1 MLGPELY
8 DKNHFPLPIA
18 PTVNMIPAF
27 MAEQETTTPTPNP
40 FDEPRIV
47 PDPEDLFATY
57 KTQIITVA
65 ALLLLA
71 LLGAGAW
78 GFWKQNREEEAMKSF
93 REAGSIEDW
102 KNLSDAMPNTAGGGF
117 ALIELAEASKQAGDW
132 EQAISA
138 YGTFLQYHSKNPL
151 APSAELGLARSLEG
165 QEDWTAAQDA
175 YLSIISASPPHPFSA
190 PAHLGLARVYLAQD
204 QTDAARQILADLL
217 ASTRQSPYAGQAEQM
232 LKNL

>member
-1 MLGPELY
+1 MLGLERS
-8 DKNHFPLPIA
+8 DKNHLPLPIS
-18 PTVNMIPAF
+18 PTVNMIPHF
-27 MAEQETTTPTPNP
+27 MADQDTTSTNP

-78 GFWKQNREEEAMKSF
+78 GYWKHNREIKAMQTF
-93 REAGSIEDW
+93 REATGMEDW
-102 KNLSDAMPNTAGGGF
+102 NALSKTMPNTAGGGF
-117 ALIELAEASKQAGDW
+117 ALIEIAEASKQAGDW
-132 EQAISA
+132 EQAVSTYA
-138 YGTFLQYHSKNPL
+138 AFLQYHPKNPL

-165 QEDWTAAQDA
+165 MEDWTAAQNA
-175 YLSIISASPPHPFSA
+175 YLSMISASPRHPFSA
-190 PAHLGLARVYLAQD
+190 PAHLGLARVYLAKE
-204 QTDAARQILADLL
+204 QTDAAKQILADLL
-217 ASTRQSPYAGQAEQM
+217 ASTSQSPYVSQAEQM